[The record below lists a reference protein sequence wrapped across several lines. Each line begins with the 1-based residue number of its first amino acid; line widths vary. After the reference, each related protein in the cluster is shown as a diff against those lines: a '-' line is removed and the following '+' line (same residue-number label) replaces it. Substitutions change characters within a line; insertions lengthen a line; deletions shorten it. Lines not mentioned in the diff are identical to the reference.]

1 MELKLKSSFGTS
13 HSSTTT
19 RTNALII
26 TTLETPEK
34 KVFEGYGEVGLPP
47 KKAFCYL
54 ANY

>member
-26 TTLETPEK
+26 ITLSD
-34 KVFEGYGEVGLPP
+34 F
-47 KKAFCYL
+47 
-54 ANY
+54 